1 MTKTATP
8 TKKTN
13 GKGAQGGGRQGGG
26 RQKWSPERANAY
38 WKRNLRLI
46 SILLAIWFIVSY
58 LFGLILANPLYGV
71 RIGQL
76 PMSFW
81 FAQQG
86 AIIVFVILIFVY
98 CWVMDRVD
106 KEFDVHE

>member
-13 GKGAQGGGRQGGG
+13 GKGAQGGGRKGGG
-26 RQKWSPERANAY
+26 RQEWSPERANAY

-46 SILLAIWFIVSY
+46 STLLAIWFIVSY
-58 LFGLILANPLYGV
+58 LLGLILANPLYGV

-106 KEFDVHE
+106 REFDVHE

>member
-1 MTKTATP
+1 MTKAATP
-8 TKKTN
+8 TQKSS
-13 GKGAQGGGRQGGG
+13 GKGAQGGGRRGG
-26 RQKWSPERANAY
+26 RQEWSSEKANAY

-46 SILLAIWFIVSY
+46 GVLLAIWFIVSY
-58 LFGLILANPLYGV
+58 LLGLILANALYGV

-98 CWVMDRVD
+98 CRFMDRID
-106 KEFDVHE
+106 KDFDVHE